1 MAQTTSLTDELTG
14 KGGIQTDHDGFTFS
28 DLAVIALDAVLFIYT
43 AWRSYHF
50 LTDSVPDG
58 MQIMALVGLW
68 GLDIGMVIWSLVWMF
83 GSTEKYQ
90 DWTAMAF
97 FLIDLA
103 GVVLTSLTDSLSFS
117 SPDGSMTGML
127 QGIAAPAIPLIVVAN
142 VIAGF
147 IYHMTSPKTRA
158 QRDSRKAA
166 AEHRRKMEEVS
177 KMERDLIYAES
188 YILAKQETLEKAQLL
203 AEIKVAQDA
212 VEQATR
218 AKLRDQVG
226 VHSAA
231 LSGKKNDEANQELT
245 GLKAKLA
252 ALKAALAPGAP
263 ADPASIPAPQQ
274 SAPNPAPYP
283 SGNPTPIPATPII
296 PNVPIEL
303 DPMQINIPPVIEP
316 VPVPANAPLGGLLP
330 PDPVIHS
337 GNGNGNHP
345 SP

>member
-1 MAQTTSLTDELTG
+1 MTQTTSLTDELTG

-28 DLAVIALDAVLFIYT
+28 DLAVLLLDAVLFIYT
-43 AWRSYHF
+43 GWRSYHF
-50 LTDSVPDG
+50 LTDSVPDD

-97 FLIDLA
+97 FLIDLT
-103 GVVLTSLTDSLSFS
+103 GVILTSLTDSLSFS

-142 VIAGF
+142 VVAGF

-158 QRDSRKAA
+158 QRDNRKAA
-166 AEHRRKMEEVS
+166 AEHRRKMEEVG

-226 VHSAA
+226 VHNAA
-231 LSGKKNDEANQELT
+231 LGNKKNDEGNQELN
-245 GLKAKLA
+245 GLKDKLA
-252 ALKAALAPGAP
+252 ALKAALTNITTAP
-263 ADPASIPAPQQ
+263 ASPPAPQQ
-274 SAPNPAPYP
+274 PAPVP
-283 SGNPTPIPATPII
+283 APQPNAPIDLGTM
-296 PNVPIEL
+296 N
-303 DPMQINIPPVIEP
+303 INIPPAEEP
-316 VPVPANAPLGGLLP
+316 VPVNAHLGGLLP
-330 PDPVIHS
+330 YSPLLSHH
-337 GNGNGNHP
+337 GNGNGNGHNHP
-345 SP
+345 GNNGAAPQSP

>member
-1 MAQTTSLTDELTG
+1 MTQTTSLTDELTG
-14 KGGIQTDHDGFTFS
+14 KGSIQTDHDGFTFT
-28 DLAVIALDAVLFIYT
+28 DLAVLILDTVLFIYT

-97 FLIDLA
+97 FLIDLL

-117 SPDGSMTGML
+117 SPDGSMTATL

-147 IYHMTSPKTRA
+147 VYHMTSPKTRA
-158 QRDSRKAA
+158 QRDNRKAA

-231 LSGKKNDEANQELT
+231 LGSKKDDGELSS
-245 GLKAKLA
+245 LKEKLA
-252 ALKAALAPGAP
+252 YLKAALTSNSANPTTPAP
-263 ADPASIPAPQQ
+263 ASASSIQ
-274 SAPNPAPYP
+274 NPAP
-283 SGNPTPIPATPII
+283 ALQ
-296 PNVPIEL
+296 NVS
-303 DPMQINIPPVIEP
+303 PVNSVQQQTGEQDQAP
-316 VPVPANAPLGGLLP
+316 VPVPVSDPLGGLLP
-330 PDPVIHS
+330 PSPLIHS
-337 GNGNGNHP
+337 GNGNGNSHGNAP
-345 SP
+345 NSPI

>member
-1 MAQTTSLTDELTG
+1 
-14 KGGIQTDHDGFTFS
+14 
-28 DLAVIALDAVLFIYT
+28 
-43 AWRSYHF
+43 
-50 LTDSVPDG
+50 
-58 MQIMALVGLW
+58 
-68 GLDIGMVIWSLVWMF
+68 
-83 GSTEKYQ
+83 
-90 DWTAMAF
+90 
-97 FLIDLA
+97 
-103 GVVLTSLTDSLSFS
+103 
-117 SPDGSMTGML
+117 MTGML

-158 QRDSRKAA
+158 QREARKAA
-166 AEHRRKMEEVS
+166 AEHRRKMEEVQ

-226 VHSAA
+226 VHNAVLGS
-231 LSGKKNDEANQELT
+231 KKSDEANQELN
-245 GLKAKLA
+245 GLKAKLTT
-252 ALKAALAPGAP
+252 LKAALTPNTP
-263 ADPASIPAPQQ
+263 AD
-274 SAPNPAPYP
+274 PAPYP
-283 SGNPTPIPATPII
+283 SGNPTPVPAAPII
-296 PNVPIEL
+296 PNVPMEL
-303 DPMQINIPPVIEP
+303 DPMQINVPPVNDPI
-316 VPVPANAPLGGLLP
+316 PVPANTPMGGLYP

>member
-1 MAQTTSLTDELTG
+1 MTQTTSLTDELTG
-14 KGGIQTDHDGFTFS
+14 RGGIQTDHDGFTFS
-28 DLAVIALDAVLFIYT
+28 DLAVLILDAVLFIYT

-90 DWTAMAF
+90 DWTAMGF

-158 QRDSRKAA
+158 QRDNRKAA

-231 LSGKKNDEANQELT
+231 LSGKKNEANQELN
-245 GLKAKLA
+245 GLKAKMA

-263 ADPASIPAPQQ
+263 ADPA
-274 SAPNPAPYP
+274 PYP
-283 SGNPTPIPATPII
+283 NNNPTPVPAAPII

-303 DPMQINIPPVIEP
+303 DPMQINIPPVNEP
-316 VPVPANAPLGGLLP
+316 VPVPANAPLGGILP